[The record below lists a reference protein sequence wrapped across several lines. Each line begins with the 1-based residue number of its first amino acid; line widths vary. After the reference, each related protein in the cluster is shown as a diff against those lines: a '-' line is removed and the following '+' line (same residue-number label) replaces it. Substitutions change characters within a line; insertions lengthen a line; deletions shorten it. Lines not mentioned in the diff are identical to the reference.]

1 MPRDVFAQAL
11 SFTLQREGKTSMD
24 PDDPGNW
31 TGGKV
36 GAGELKGTKFGIS
49 AAAYPGVDIQ
59 GLTLEEAALLYRTH
73 YWMHPKFDQVA
84 AVAPDVAARLF
95 DLGVNCGTG
104 GAARMLQLALN
115 TVCAGEVAP
124 QRRAAWRQKVVRV
137 LGGKVLR
144 VDGAIGPVTLEVL
157 QACPYKVA
165 VLTALVG
172 EAYNHY
178 RRLNPLYIPGW
189 LERLGS

>member
-1 MPRDVFAQAL
+1 MSDVFAQAL
-11 SFTLQREGKTSMD
+11 SFTLQREGKTSTD

-36 GAGELKGTKFGIS
+36 GAGELKGTRYGIS
-49 AAAYPGVDIQ
+49 AAAFPNVDIR
-59 GLTLEEAALLYRTH
+59 GLTLEDASLLYRVH
-73 YWMHPKFDQVA
+73 YWMNPKFDQVA

-104 GAARMLQLALN
+104 GAGRMLQRALN
-115 TVCAGEVAP
+115 VVAAGEVAP
-124 QRRAAWRQKVVRV
+124 QRRAAWRQKIVRV

-157 QACPYKVA
+157 HACPYQVA
-165 VLTALVG
+165 VLIALIG

-178 RRLNPLYIPGW
+178 RRLDPLYIPGW